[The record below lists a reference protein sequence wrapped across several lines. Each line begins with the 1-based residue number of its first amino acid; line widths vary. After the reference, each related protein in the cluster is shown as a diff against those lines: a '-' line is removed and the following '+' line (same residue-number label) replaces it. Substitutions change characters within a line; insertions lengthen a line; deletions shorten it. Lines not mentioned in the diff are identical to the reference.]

1 MKKLFAIFVSVFVG
15 LLFLSNIG
23 ILFNKH
29 YCKKEG
35 VSISY
40 FHKKD
45 HECKHLDKKPKCCK
59 SIEKESDC
67 CHDETI
73 YHQVKL
79 DFSNT
84 AFQFEFIPPI
94 IQASASIWDEI
105 HEVYSYTINLSVYP
119 NPPPKN
125 GRLLLLE
132 KHVLR
137 L

>member
-1 MKKLFAIFVSVFVG
+1 MKKLFAISISVFVG
-15 LLFLSNIG
+15 ILFLSNIG

-35 VSISY
+35 ISISY
-40 FHKKD
+40 FYKKN

-79 DFSNT
+79 DFLNT

-105 HEVYSYTINLSVYP
+105 HEVDSYTITLSEYP

-132 KHVLR
+132 KQVLR